1 MRYSYGTD
9 DAAAKRLE
17 LLSGLFNPYSEAF
30 IKNYCPGS
38 VESALDLG
46 CGPGFTTDMLSRAL
60 GCSRVYGMDSSDNLL
75 NHALKNFPKHSF
87 IRHNV
92 IETPFPV
99 QTPISYARFLLT
111 HLKDI
116 VSLANRWVNE
126 LPLNGML
133 FIEECEAIDTQIPV
147 FREYI
152 KVASDLIASAG
163 GFLYAGKI
171 LSQGAYEA
179 DVLCNEVFLLP
190 AANRTVADWFYIN
203 TTTLWEREQYVL
215 DTTTAEARKR
225 ITEEILKIRDSGDMA
240 TGSTWKLRRLVL
252 KKHG

>member
-1 MRYSYGTD
+1 MRYSYGTS

-30 IKNYCPGS
+30 IKNYCPGN
-38 VESALDLG
+38 VESVLDLG
-46 CGPGFTTDMLSRAL
+46 CGPGFTTDMLIRAA
-60 GCSRVYGMDSSDNLL
+60 GCNKVCGLDSSENLL
-75 NHALKNFPKHSF
+75 ALASKQFPQHSF

-99 QTPISYARFLLT
+99 QAPIIYARFLLT

-116 VSLANRWVNE
+116 VSLVNRWVKE

-133 FIEECEAIDTQIPV
+133 LIEECEAIDTQIPV

-179 DVLCNEVFLLP
+179 EVLCNEVISIP
-190 AANRTVADWFYIN
+190 ASNSTVAAWFYIN

-215 DTTTAEARKR
+215 DTTSPEKRKR
-225 ITEEILKIRDSGDMA
+225 ISNEILKIRDSGDMA
-240 TGSTWKLRRLVL
+240 TGSTWKLRRIVL
-252 KKHG
+252 RKHG